1 VNLKS
6 ILNGGRSRC
15 AGFGLGLLLLG
26 VVPSLAPA
34 QEGVFL
40 AEAEAPAAVFP
51 DADRFSRQDVES
63 TPALRQRMTAR
74 LDGTTPSLWEERYA
88 VFAASR
94 GGTTLGRAVVVEEIG
109 KHRPITF
116 IVGLKSDGS
125 VSDVAVMAYREAY
138 GGEVRTSRFL
148 RQYRGKS
155 PGDRLRNGQEI
166 KNIAGATLSVDA
178 ASRAVRKAQALAA
191 ALDEIGARP
200 GADRVAEAAR

>member
-1 VNLKS
+1 MRVLV
-6 ILNGGRSRC
+6 LV
-15 AGFGLGLLLLG
+15 LLLA
-26 VVPSLAPA
+26 VTSPPAPA

-40 AEAEAPAAVFP
+40 AETEAPAAVFP
-51 DADRFSRQDVES
+51 EADRFSRQDVES
-63 TPALRQRMTAR
+63 TPALRERMTA
-74 LDGTTPSLWEERYA
+74 LLAGAPPSLWEERYP

-94 GGTTLGRAVVVEEIG
+94 GGTTLGRAVVIEEIG

-125 VSDVAVMAYREAY
+125 VNDVAVMAYREAY
-138 GGEVRTSRFL
+138 GGEVRTPRFL

-155 PGDRLRNGQEI
+155 PADRLRNGREI

-191 ALDEIGARP
+191 ALDELAARA
-200 GADRVAEAAR
+200 GDGRVAEAPR